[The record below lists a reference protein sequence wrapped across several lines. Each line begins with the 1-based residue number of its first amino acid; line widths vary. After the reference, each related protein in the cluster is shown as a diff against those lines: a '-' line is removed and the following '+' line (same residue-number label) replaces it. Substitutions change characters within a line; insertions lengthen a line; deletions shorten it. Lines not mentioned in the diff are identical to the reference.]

1 MPQILSEEDFPPK
14 LLFSDNT
21 NLKFSV
27 NNEGEDVNKKPRSS
41 ENIVSTAKATPTTRN
56 RGTGD
61 WNIRGIIIKVG
72 VH

>member
-1 MPQILSEEDFPPK
+1 M
-14 LLFSDNT
+14 
-21 NLKFSV
+21 KFSV